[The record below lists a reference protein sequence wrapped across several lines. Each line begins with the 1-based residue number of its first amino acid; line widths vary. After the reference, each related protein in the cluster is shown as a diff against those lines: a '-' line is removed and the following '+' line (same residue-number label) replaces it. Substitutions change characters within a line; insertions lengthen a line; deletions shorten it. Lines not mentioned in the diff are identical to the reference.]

1 MKEDL
6 TGKRFGKL
14 TVLQKLDRKKNGS
27 WLWLCKCDCG
37 NKKEATTRDLNGKRV
52 RSCGCGK
59 GSSKSLVGKR
69 FGKLVVVKDSG
80 EKTGTKK
87 LWLCKCDCGGFVK
100 VRTDSLTSG
109 RTTSCKCNLEDEDRI
124 KSLNDGKK
132 MEDHTSSVFFK
143 GTVSKN
149 SITGINGVTKL
160 RNGKYRA
167 YIGYKR
173 KTYVLYEGKEMKKA
187 IDARAEAEKMVK
199 KGEFE
204 KWIGILQKRKS
215 GKEEK

>member
-1 MKEDL
+1 MEEDL
-6 TGKRFGKL
+6 TGKKFGKL
-14 TVLQKLDRKKNGS
+14 TVLKKINRKKNGS

-37 NKKEATTRDLNGKRV
+37 NEKEATTRDLNGKRV

-69 FGKLVVVKDSG
+69 FGKLVVIKDSG
-80 EKTGTKK
+80 EKQGTVK
-87 LWLCKCDCGGFVK
+87 LWLCKCDCGKFVK

-109 RTTSCKCNLEDEDRI
+109 RTVSCKCRLKEDESVKR
-124 KSLNDGKK
+124 LNDGKK
-132 MEDHTSSVFFK
+132 LEDHTSPVYFQ

-173 KTYVLYEGKEMKKA
+173 KTYALYEGKSMKKA
-187 IDARAEAEKMVK
+187 ADARAEAEEMMK

-204 KWIGILQKRKS
+204 EWIERL
-215 GKEEK
+215 